1 MNIKQELKKE
11 LENILL
17 ELNVTNIRPEF
28 FCPEDLSNGDY
39 ATNIAMVA
47 FAKKDFKARNSDFK
61 NPGELAE
68 KIMLRLKEKP
78 NIKDTFN
85 RLETAGPGFIN
96 FYLSQNYISN
106 WANRLLEHGEKALNR
121 AKSTK
126 GRVIVEYS
134 SPNIAKPFTIGH
146 LRSTIIGNAIAN
158 LLVVTGW
165 DVIRDNH
172 AGDWG
177 TQFGKQ
183 IYAIKTW
190 GDEEKIEKARNPVK
204 ELVALY
210 VRFHKEAEKNPD
222 LEDRARAWFKK
233 LEEGDSEARRL
244 WQKCVDWSW
253 KEFDK
258 LYNALDIKF
267 TENNGKG
274 YGESFFEDRMKFVM
288 EELRKK
294 DLLKKDQGAEL
305 VYFKGDKYPPLM
317 ILKQDGTTLYATR
330 DLATDKFRLE
340 KYGDSVRIINE
351 VGSEQS
357 LYFNQLFETEKMLG
371 WVKDGQR
378 VHVRHGLYRF
388 KDQKMSTR
396 KGNAIFLEDLLNE
409 AKAKVKT
416 LTKATL
422 NNSNDENTSVIA
434 IGALKW
440 NDLKRNSVQDI
451 VFNWDDVLNMQ
462 GDSGP
467 YMQYAYVRTQSVI
480 EKAGSAKLNNLS
492 FANLK
497 EKEEL
502 DLIRYLLRYF
512 DIVEQASDKF
522 SPNLLCTYLF
532 VLAQKFNLFYQKHKV
547 LGAENEKER
556 LGLVSITSMVLEH
569 GLKVLGIKTLK
580 KM

>member
-1 MNIKQELKKE
+1 MDIKKE
-11 LENILL
+11 IKKEIENALAKLDIVDIKP
-17 ELNVTNIRPEF
+17 EL
-28 FCPEDLSNGDY
+28 FCPEELSNGDY
-39 ATNIAMVA
+39 TTNIAMVV
-47 FAKKDFKARNSDFK
+47 FASKEFKSWVSDFK
-61 NPGELAE
+61 DPRELAE
-68 KIMLRLKEKP
+68 KIRLKLKEKSD
-78 NIKDTFN
+78 IKDTFE
-85 RLETAGPGFIN
+85 RLEVAGPGFIN

-134 SPNIAKPFTIGH
+134 SPNIAKPFTVGH
-146 LRSTIIGNAIAN
+146 LRSTIIGDAIAN
-158 LLVVTGW
+158 LLVATGW
-165 DVIRDNH
+165 DVVRDNH
-172 AGDWG
+172 VGDWG

-183 IYAIKTW
+183 IYAIKAW
-190 GDEEKIEKARNPVK
+190 GDEEKIEKAKNPVK

-222 LEDRARAWFKK
+222 LEDRARVWFKK

-244 WQKCVDWSW
+244 WQKCIDWSW

-258 LYNALDIKF
+258 LYSALNIKF

-274 YGESFFEDRMKFVM
+274 YGESFFEDKMKPVT

-294 DLLKKDQGAEL
+294 DLLRKDQRAEL
-305 VYFKGDKYPPLM
+305 VYFKNDKYPPLM
-317 ILKQDGTTLYATR
+317 ILKQDKTTLYATR

-340 KYGDSVRIINE
+340 KYGKDVKIINE

-371 WVKDGQR
+371 WVKDEQR
-378 VHVRHGLYRF
+378 VHIRHGLYRF

-396 KGNAIFLEDLLNE
+396 KGNVIWLEELLDE
-409 AKAKVKT
+409 AEKKAVALSKQDGI
-416 LTKATL
+416 
-422 NNSNDENTSVIA
+422 SNDQNARVIG

-467 YMQYAYVRTQSVI
+467 YMQYSYARAQSMLK
-480 EKAGSAKLNNLS
+480 KAGNKKLEKLS
-492 FANLK
+492 DNGFK

-502 DLIRYLLRYF
+502 DLIRYLLRYS
-512 DIVEQASDKF
+512 DIIEQAANKF
-522 SPNLLCTYLF
+522 SPNVLCAYLF
-532 VLAQKFNLFYQKHKV
+532 ILAQKFNLFYQKHKV
-547 LGAENEKER
+547 IGAENERER
-556 LGLVSITSMVLEH
+556 LGLVFITSIVLKH
-569 GLKVLGIKTLK
+569 GLSILGIKALK